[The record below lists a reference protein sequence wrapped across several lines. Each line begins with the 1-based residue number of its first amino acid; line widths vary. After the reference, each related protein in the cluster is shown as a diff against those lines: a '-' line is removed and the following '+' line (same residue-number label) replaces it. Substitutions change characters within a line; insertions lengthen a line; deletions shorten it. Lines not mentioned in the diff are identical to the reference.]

1 MTDHAAPT
9 IRVLPDPP
17 AVARA
22 AADLVVEH
30 ARRAHD
36 VQDTFALC
44 LAGGSTPRAAY
55 ELLASDEYRP
65 KIEWNRVEIFFGDE
79 RCVPPGHS
87 DSNYR
92 MAKLAL
98 LDHVPIPGDN
108 VYRMKGELDPR
119 DAAAEYDAML
129 GDKFAGGEGDA
140 GVDLM
145 LLGMGDDGHTL
156 SLFPGTDALD
166 ETEAACVANRVDE
179 LDAWRITMTAP
190 FADRSGHVAALIT
203 GANKAAVLAE
213 ALEGEGDPRRLPI
226 RLVAPGPYRL
236 TYLLDAAA
244 AGMDSE

>member
-1 MTDHAAPT
+1 MSDPTDDTAPT
-9 IRVLPDPP
+9 IRVFPDPA

-44 LAGGSTPRAAY
+44 LAGGSTPKAAY
-55 ELLASDEYRP
+55 ELLASDDYRP
-65 KIEWNRVEIFFGDE
+65 KIEWNRVEVFFGDE
-79 RCVPPGHS
+79 RRVPPDHA

-92 MAKLAL
+92 TAKLAL

-108 VYRMKGELDPR
+108 VYRMKGELDPS

-129 GDKFAGGEGDA
+129 ADKFAGDA

-156 SLFPGTDALD
+156 SLFPGTAALD
-166 ETEAACVANRVDE
+166 EREAACVANRVDE

-226 RLVAPGPYRL
+226 RLVSPGPYRL

-244 AGMDSE
+244 AGMDAE